1 MSNMV
6 DLEVFKK
13 IVGEAT
19 FNEVVTKLAGMN
31 IYFPQNID
39 AKYPNKTQRN
49 EQIRFDYYTG
59 MKVPELIS
67 KYSLTKS
74 RIYKIV
80 EFK

>member
-13 IVGEAT
+13 LVGEVA
-19 FNEVVTKLAGMN
+19 FQEVVTKLAGMN
-31 IYFPQNID
+31 IYIPQNID
-39 AKYPNKTQRN
+39 DKYPNKVQRN
-49 EQIRFDYYTG
+49 EQIRLDYHTG
-59 MKVPELIS
+59 MKVPDLIL
-67 KYSLTKS
+67 KYNLTKS